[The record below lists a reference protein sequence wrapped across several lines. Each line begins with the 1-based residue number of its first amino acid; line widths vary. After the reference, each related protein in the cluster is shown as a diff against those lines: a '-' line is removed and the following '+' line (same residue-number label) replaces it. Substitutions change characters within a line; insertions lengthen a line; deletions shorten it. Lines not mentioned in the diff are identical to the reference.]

1 MKIIKVEDVTKY
13 GFDDREN
20 DMDLMNILI
29 DYGDGVTGNSYM
41 YRAHYNRLVYQEALI
56 KQHNIPQWEI
66 DMLENLFITDFEA
79 DRFYA
84 NED

>member
-41 YRAHYNRLVYQEALI
+41 YRAHYNRPVYQEALI